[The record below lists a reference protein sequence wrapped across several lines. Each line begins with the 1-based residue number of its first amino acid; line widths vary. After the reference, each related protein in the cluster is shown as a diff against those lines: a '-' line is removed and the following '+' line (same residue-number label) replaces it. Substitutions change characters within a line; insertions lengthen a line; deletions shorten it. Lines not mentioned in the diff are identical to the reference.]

1 MGCWS
6 SPNSTGIVGP
16 ERSHSIDRSYL
27 LITPLS
33 SARTYQ
39 VHPMATRI
47 ATASV
52 GLPLVVL
59 LVWVGGAWFTVLVAL
74 AAAVGALEMC
84 GLARRWGDRPSIPV
98 AIAWAVAFVVA
109 GHLLSTRSSVDA
121 RLLSIVPI
129 AVVLLLASV
138 LWCHGS
144 GTRLAALGATAA
156 AALYTGG
163 LLFHAPLLRGLEE
176 GREWVL
182 LLLLAS
188 FATDTSALVVGRTF
202 GRRPLAPSISPSK
215 TWEGATGGLLGA
227 LAVTVAVFYALDID
241 AGIGDALAV
250 GALIGVVGQA
260 GDLVES
266 RLKRLAGV
274 DNSGWLLPGHGGIL
288 DRLDSI
294 VFNLVVVYYFVI

>member
-1 MGCWS
+1 
-6 SPNSTGIVGP
+6 
-16 ERSHSIDRSYL
+16 
-27 LITPLS
+27 
-33 SARTYQ
+33 
-39 VHPMATRI
+39 MATRI
-47 ATASV
+47 ATASI

-59 LVWVGGAWFTVLVAL
+59 LVWVGGAWFTVLVAVVAGL
-74 AAAVGALEMC
+74 GALEMS
-84 GLARRWGDRPSIPV
+84 GLARGWGDRPLAPV
-98 AIAWAVAFVVA
+98 AIVWAVAFVVA
-109 GHLLSTRSSVDA
+109 GHLLSNRSSLDVG
-121 RLLSIVPI
+121 LLSIVPI
-129 AVVLLLASV
+129 AVGLLLASV
-138 LWCHGS
+138 MWCHGS

-163 LLFHAPLLRGLEE
+163 LLFHAPLLRGLEQ

-182 LLLLAS
+182 LLLLAT
-188 FATDTSALVVGRTF
+188 FATDTFALVVGRIF

-215 TWEGATGGLLGA
+215 TWEGAIGGLLGA
-227 LAVTVAVFYALDID
+227 VAMAVAAVYVLDID

-250 GALIGVVGQA
+250 GALIGVAGQA

-266 RLKRLAGV
+266 RLKRLAGA

>member
-1 MGCWS
+1 MGSWS
-6 SPNSTGIVGP
+6 GP
-16 ERSHSIDRSYL
+16 HSSGTVAPGRDIPFGRSHL

-39 VHPMATRI
+39 LHPMATRI

-52 GLPLVVL
+52 GLPLLAL
-59 LVWVGGAWFTVLVAL
+59 LVWVGATWFTVLVAV

-84 GLARRWGDRPSIPV
+84 GLARRWGDRPLIPV

-109 GHLLSTRSSVDA
+109 GHLLSTRSVDA
-121 RLLSIVPI
+121 GLLSIVPI
-129 AVVLLLASV
+129 AVALLLASV
-138 LWCHGS
+138 MWCRGS
-144 GTRLAALGATAA
+144 GTRLAALGVTAA

-163 LLFHAPLLRGLEE
+163 LLFHAPLLRGLDQ

-182 LLLLAS
+182 LVLLAT
-188 FATDTSALVVGRTF
+188 FATDTSALLVGRIF

-215 TWEGATGGLLGA
+215 TWEGAIGGLLGA
-227 LAVTVAVFYALDID
+227 VAMTMAAVYALDVD

-274 DNSGWLLPGHGGIL
+274 ENSGWLLPGHGGIL

-294 VFNLVVVYYFVI
+294 VFNLVVVYHFVV

>member
-1 MGCWS
+1 MGSRRGPHS
-6 SPNSTGIVGP
+6 SGTVAPGRDIPFGRSPLLTVPSTSALN
-16 ERSHSIDRSYL
+16 RS
-27 LITPLS
+27 TPTMVL
-33 SARTYQ
+33 
-39 VHPMATRI
+39 RI

-52 GLPLVVL
+52 GLPVLVL
-59 LVWVGGAWFTVLVAL
+59 LVWVGSVWFTVLVAV
-74 AAAVGALEMC
+74 AAGIGAMEMSAM
-84 GLARRWGDRPSIPV
+84 GRRWGDRPVTVV
-98 AIAWAVAFVVA
+98 AVPWAVAFVVA

-121 RLLSIVPI
+121 GLLSIVPI
-129 AVVLLLASV
+129 AVALLLASV
-138 LWCHGS
+138 MWCHGS

-163 LLFHAPLLRGLEE
+163 LLFHAPLLRGLEQ

-182 LLLLAS
+182 LLVLAT
-188 FATDTSALVVGRTF
+188 FATDTSALFVGRIF

-215 TWEGATGGLLGA
+215 TWEGAIGGLLGA
-227 LAVTVAVFYALDID
+227 VAVTVAAIYALDID

-250 GALIGVVGQA
+250 GALIGIVGQA

-294 VFNLVVVYYFVI
+294 VFNLVVV